1 MSRPIYLS
9 LCESFFPDHPGG
21 MGRVAWDC
29 AREFRSAGY
38 EARMLCFAHDTA
50 LDNVNR
56 TIDGVSVLTIPRPR
70 AHALNPFRAERVI
83 RVAQAAVSQMTRET
97 RPSLV
102 HAHSVFMA
110 AAGLRALGR
119 KVPLLFTVHSP
130 IVHEQRINWSRQG
143 LAGRIKAFTGMPY
156 LRSLERQVLRAAQ
169 VRHCL
174 SRYTTQLLREEYGTD
189 FDATIIPH
197 WTDDCWR
204 RVRPQAE
211 ARRLAGLPAAG
222 PIFLSVRQLRYR
234 YGIDTAIKAF
244 SKAHLDAGT
253 FVIAGAGPDEAA
265 LRALASQ
272 QPHPD
277 RIMFMG
283 RVSDDVLRMLY
294 EAADYFLLPT
304 RSLECFG
311 LIILEAYGYGLP
323 VLATDVAAIPE
334 LVAAV
339 SPQTLVPP
347 DDVDAIAR
355 AIRASVDGTLLLPD
369 SQRLADFAHDSFGRE
384 RIFRRYLDAIA
395 SCRNEPS
402 IHRQQNASE
411 LS

>member
-1 MSRPIYLS
+1 
-9 LCESFFPDHPGG
+9 

-38 EARMLCFAHDTA
+38 DARMLCFAHDPA
-50 LDNVNR
+50 FDNVSR
-56 TIDGVSVLTIPRPR
+56 TIDGVSILTIPRPQ
-70 AHALNPFRAERVI
+70 AHALNPFRAQRVI
-83 RVAQAAVSQMTRET
+83 QTAQTAVMHMTREAL
-97 RPSLV
+97 PGLV
-102 HAHSVFMA
+102 HAHSVFMG

-119 KVPLLFTVHSP
+119 QVPMLLTVHSP
-130 IVHEQRINWSRQG
+130 IVHEQRVNWSQRG
-143 LAGRIKAFTGMPY
+143 LAGQIKSVAGMPY
-156 LRSLERQVLRAAQ
+156 LRSLEQYVLRHAH

-174 SRYTTQLLREEYGTD
+174 SRYTARLLREEYGTD
-189 FDATIIPH
+189 FGTAVIPH
-197 WTDDCWR
+197 WTDDRWR
-204 RVRPQAE
+204 RTRPKAE

-244 SKAHLDAGT
+244 GRVDLPAGT
-253 FVIAGAGPDEAA
+253 FVIAGAGSDEAA
-265 LRALASQ
+265 LRTLAAQ

-277 RIMFMG
+277 KIRFMG
-283 RVSDDVLRMLY
+283 RVTDDVLRLLY

-339 SPQTLVPP
+339 SPQMLVPP
-347 DDVDAIAR
+347 EDVDAMAR
-355 AIRASVDGTLLLPD
+355 AMQRVVDGSLPLPD
-369 SQRLADFAHDSFGRE
+369 PKRLENFAHGSFGRE
-384 RIFRRYLDAIA
+384 QVFPRYLDAVRA
-395 SCRNEPS
+395 CHSDR
-402 IHRQQNASE
+402 
-411 LS
+411 

>member
-1 MSRPIYLS
+1 
-9 LCESFFPDHPGG
+9 
-21 MGRVAWDC
+21 
-29 AREFRSAGY
+29 
-38 EARMLCFAHDTA
+38 
-50 LDNVNR
+50 
-56 TIDGVSVLTIPRPR
+56 
-70 AHALNPFRAERVI
+70 
-83 RVAQAAVSQMTRET
+83 
-97 RPSLV
+97 
-102 HAHSVFMA
+102 
-110 AAGLRALGR
+110 
-119 KVPLLFTVHSP
+119 
-130 IVHEQRINWSRQG
+130 
-143 LAGRIKAFTGMPY
+143 
-156 LRSLERQVLRAAQ
+156 
-169 VRHCL
+169 
-174 SRYTTQLLREEYGTD
+174 
-189 FDATIIPH
+189 
-197 WTDDCWR
+197 
-204 RVRPQAE
+204 
-211 ARRLAGLPAAG
+211 
-222 PIFLSVRQLRYR
+222 
-234 YGIDTAIKAF
+234 
-244 SKAHLDAGT
+244 
-253 FVIAGAGPDEAA
+253 
-265 LRALASQ
+265 
-272 QPHPD
+272 
-277 RIMFMG
+277 MFMG